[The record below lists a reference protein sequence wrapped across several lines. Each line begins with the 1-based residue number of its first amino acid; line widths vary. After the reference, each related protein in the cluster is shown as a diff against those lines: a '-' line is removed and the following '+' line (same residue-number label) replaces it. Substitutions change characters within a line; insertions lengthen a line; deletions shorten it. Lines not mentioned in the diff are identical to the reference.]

1 MRIALDVMGG
11 DHGCEVVVDGAR
23 LALASIADISEIHLV
38 GDRAE
43 IERVLAQ
50 RRFSDGRLRIVHTA
64 EVVLMD
70 EPPETIRRKKDC
82 SLMRAA
88 ELVRDGKADA
98 LISSGNTGALVAAS
112 SFRLRRSDGVERAA
126 IASLVPSRTQDFVLV
141 DAGAN
146 HECKPIHLAQ
156 FAVMGSVYSREMLGH
171 ARPRVGVLSNGTE
184 ESKGNELTRESAK
197 LCQRLDLN
205 FIGYVEGHH
214 LFEDAVDV
222 VVTDGFVGNI
232 VLKTCESMGK
242 AMLRL
247 LRDELSATPV
257 RKLGY
262 MLSKNAFRGI
272 KRRMDPDLYGGAP
285 LLGLN
290 GTVIKAHGSAR
301 EKAIMNAIR
310 VATETIHHH
319 LTDVIIR
326 EIAHAN
332 GRLAGNGG
340 TSYTTPILQ
349 EPPVSGTLTG
359 PRVTRASSP
368 SRDAA

>member
-11 DHGCEVVVDGAR
+11 DHGSEVVIDGAR
-23 LALASIADISEIHLV
+23 LALSSIAEISEIHLV
-38 GDRAE
+38 GDRQE

-50 RRFSDGRLRIVHTA
+50 RKFSDPRLRIVHA
-64 EVVLMD
+64 SEVVEMD

-82 SLMRAA
+82 SLMRAT

-112 SFRLRRSDGVERAA
+112 SFRLRRSEGVERAA
-126 IASLVPSRTQDFVLV
+126 IASLVPSRTQDFILV

-146 HECKPIHLAQ
+146 HECRPIHLAQ

-171 ARPRVGVLSNGTE
+171 AKPRVGVMSNGTE

-197 LCQRLDLN
+197 LCARLELN

-242 AMLRL
+242 AMLGI
-247 LRDELSATPV
+247 LRDELSANPV
-257 RKLGY
+257 RKLGFL
-262 MLSKNAFRGI
+262 LSKNAFREI
-272 KRRMDPDLYGGAP
+272 KRRLDPDLYGGAP

-310 VATETIHHH
+310 VATETIHHR
-319 LTDVIIR
+319 LTDVIAR
-326 EIAHAN
+326 EIAQGNA
-332 GRLAGNGG
+332 RLAGHGG
-340 TSYTTPILQ
+340 TSYTSPMLQ
-349 EPPVSGTLTG
+349 DVAGSGT
-359 PRVTRASSP
+359 RVTRP